1 MILSIFLGIISI
13 LVITALSMFLG
24 LYIQNKFSIL
34 KNNYYATY
42 GIGFLLYIAIISIM
56 FMPVM
61 MASLSGTALFSVWWV
76 TNIVIIMF
84 LIWKYKF
91 IQLSKVNLYQFLLF
105 ISLGIIVTIATRFM
119 GSLPKSG
126 DNIFYIP
133 WVRGN
138 QYIDHLNMGKFRSI
152 GKFYQGEGWYYFQ
165 TVLLRTTHMDQ
176 NFMNLWVFG
185 AFTNFLLV
193 SSVLSIVNTI
203 TKSNNILFLV
213 STVCFGVG
221 VGWLINGSTYSNI
234 GSTTLIWVMVL
245 LFTIGISYIQ
255 TEKNQYI
262 YLLASIAYAGW
273 SISSSSL
280 FIFGIM
286 YVSIIFVLIFKKSKN
301 IILFSLINAT
311 SIAIMLLT
319 MFWHNNQ
326 ILAYAIGICLLI
338 SIIFVRLSTYYNKH
352 TERASIFI
360 SQYKYWLIGIT
371 FTSIIIMSSILWWKN
386 GKNPWLN
393 FSYRGDGITPYITND
408 SMLWLD
414 IGKYLLYWIFVI
426 YVGYIVVIN
435 IKQGIKN
442 NELNSLIL
450 IISVSIILFYN
461 PLVASLWNGPIIP
474 NAVYHRVRL
483 NVIVPMYFVIIILMN
498 KIKLKYARTT
508 IYFLIPL
515 ATISTV
521 IVPFASQKIMRNY
534 FSGFTGYGKDLNT
547 VGHFIKNNNLESKA
561 MTGDTNGIQAY
572 IDNPLAFGRNSSLYN
587 QMNYTFLTTNIYSKL
602 PVKDANQI
610 QLLVKIT
617 LNLGDFNYQKFN
629 FNNMKSFGHYNIY
642 WKT

>member
-1 MILSIFLGIISI
+1 
-13 LVITALSMFLG
+13 
-24 LYIQNKFSIL
+24 
-34 KNNYYATY
+34 
-42 GIGFLLYIAIISIM
+42 
-56 FMPVM
+56 
-61 MASLSGTALFSVWWV
+61 
-76 TNIVIIMF
+76 
-84 LIWKYKF
+84 
-91 IQLSKVNLYQFLLF
+91 
-105 ISLGIIVTIATRFM
+105 
-119 GSLPKSG
+119 
-126 DNIFYIP
+126 
-133 WVRGN
+133 
-138 QYIDHLNMGKFRSI
+138 
-152 GKFYQGEGWYYFQ
+152 
-165 TVLLRTTHMDQ
+165 
-176 NFMNLWVFG
+176 
-185 AFTNFLLV
+185 
-193 SSVLSIVNTI
+193 
-203 TKSNNILFLV
+203 
-213 STVCFGVG
+213 
-221 VGWLINGSTYSNI
+221 
-234 GSTTLIWVMVL
+234 
-245 LFTIGISYIQ
+245 
-255 TEKNQYI
+255 
-262 YLLASIAYAGW
+262 
-273 SISSSSL
+273 
-280 FIFGIM
+280 M

-587 QMNYTFLTTNIYSKL
+587 QMNYTFLTTNIYTKL